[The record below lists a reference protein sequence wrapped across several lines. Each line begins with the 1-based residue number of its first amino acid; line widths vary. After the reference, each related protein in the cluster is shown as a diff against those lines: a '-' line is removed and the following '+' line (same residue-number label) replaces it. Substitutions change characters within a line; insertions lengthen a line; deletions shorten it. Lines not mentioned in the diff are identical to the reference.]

1 MGNPA
6 RIQKNGTTMPNYK
19 LSTAREMASNN
30 GELAAEQAY
39 VTALYE
45 RLDALRASTK
55 DRLAGV
61 YAGQTAENDQAYS
74 EREHRSQEY
83 RDRAAELAAAER
95 NLCFGRLDFAED
107 DTLYIGRIGLR
118 SEDHETILADWR
130 ARAAEPFYRATA
142 RDRMGV
148 TRRRH
153 LRLDGRRVAGVDD
166 DVLDLDAVDEGRL
179 AGEAALMASLRRHRT
194 GRMADIVATIQA
206 DQDRVIREDR
216 RGILVVEG
224 GPGTGKTVVALHR
237 AAYLLYTHRKLL
249 AGRGILVLGPSG
261 AFLRYIDQ
269 VLPSLGESD
278 VVLATTGELYPGVV
292 ADGTDAPGAARVK
305 GDAKMAG
312 VLKKA
317 VEDTRQVPAA
327 DIEVQADGTG
337 YRITPRMCREARAKA
352 EGALDRET
360 DEPLRHNKAR
370 RAFIASVAIALAR
383 QASVGDA
390 RELAAHPAVRVVLDA
405 LWPELEPQAL
415 LAQLYRNPGRLALDP
430 GERAAV
436 STAAASGPRR
446 WTPADVAL
454 LDELAELIGPSD
466 AAARQARAD
475 RAAAE
480 AGQAAWEQST
490 AALEAP
496 IGSVS
501 GGEPA
506 SSPEMEYAAQTVS
519 QLVSDGVIVVPPLEL
534 GAFVS
539 WIAGRN
545 TEREPL
551 GDLAERALGD
561 RTWAF
566 GHVIVDEAQE
576 LSAMDWR
583 MVARR
588 CPARSMTV
596 VGDLAQTAAPGG
608 ADDWAAMLDPV
619 AAGRWRT
626 ARLTVNYR
634 TPAPVMEVA
643 AALLPDGVTPPV
655 AARDS
660 SEVPWAAGIS
670 SLREMAERESALA
683 AGGRVA
689 VIAAASR
696 VAETAAALGV
706 EPGADLGAP
715 VAVLTP
721 GEAKGLEFDSV
732 IVVDAA
738 GIEAASPRGRA
749 HLYVALTRATRRL
762 GLVGPIPEKVRAL
775 LERQQAVGG

>member
-1 MGNPA
+1 M
-6 RIQKNGTTMPNYK
+6 
-19 LSTAREMASNN
+19 
-30 GELAAEQAY
+30 
-39 VTALYE
+39 TALYE
-45 RLDALRASTK
+45 RLDALRALTK
-55 DRLAGV
+55 GRLAEV
-61 YAGQTAENDQAYS
+61 YTGPTAENDQAYS
-74 EREHRSQEY
+74 EREEMSREY
-83 RDRAAELAAAER
+83 RDRAAELDAAER
-95 NLCFGRLDFAED
+95 NLCFGRLDFDDED

-118 SEDHETILADWR
+118 GEDHATMLVDWR

-153 LRLDGRRVAGVDD
+153 LRLDGRRVVGVDD

-206 DQDRVIREDR
+206 DQDRIIREDR

-278 VVLATTGELYPGVV
+278 VVLATTGELYPGV
-292 ADGTDAPGAARVK
+292 AAGGTDTADAARVK
-305 GDAKMAG
+305 GDAKMAD

-317 VEDTRQVPAA
+317 VADTRQIPAA
-327 DIEVQADGTG
+327 DIEVRADGTD
-337 YRITPRMCREARAKA
+337 YRITPRMCREARAEA
-352 EGALDRET
+352 EQALDRET
-360 DEPLRHNKAR
+360 GEPLRHNRAR
-370 RAFIASVAIALAR
+370 RTFIASVAIALVR
-383 QASVGDA
+383 QAARGGGRPPGAEDA
-390 RELAAHPAVRVVLDA
+390 RELAAHPAVRAVLDA

-415 LAQLYRNPGRLALDP
+415 LARLYRDPGRLALDP
-430 GERAAV
+430 GERAAI
-436 STAAASGPRR
+436 STAAASGPLP

-466 AAARQARAD
+466 AAARRTRAD
-475 RAAAE
+475 RDAAE
-480 AGQAAWEQST
+480 AGHAAWEQST

-496 IGSVS
+496 IGSVAR
-501 GGEPA
+501 GAPA
-506 SSPEMEYAAQTVS
+506 SSAEMEYAAQIVS
-519 QLVSDGVIVVPPLEL
+519 QLVSDGAIVVPPLEF
-534 GAFVS
+534 GAFVT
-539 WIAGRN
+539 WIAARN
-545 TEREPL
+545 TEREAL

-588 CPARSMTV
+588 CPALSMTV

-608 ADDWAAMLDPV
+608 ADNWAAMLDPV
-619 AAGRWRT
+619 AKGRWRT

-634 TPAPVMEVA
+634 TPAPAMAVA

-655 AARDS
+655 AARAS
-660 SEVPWAAGIS
+660 SEMPWAAEMG
-670 SLREMAERESALA
+670 SLRELAERESALV

-689 VIAAASR
+689 VIAAAAR
-696 VAETAAALGV
+696 VAEAAAALGT

-721 GEAKGLEFDSV
+721 RESKGLEFDSV

-738 GIEAASPRGRA
+738 GMEAASPRGRA
-749 HLYVALTRATRRL
+749 DLYVALTRTTRRL
-762 GLVGPIPEKVRAL
+762 GLVGPVPDQIRAV
-775 LERQQAVGG
+775 LERQPGPTGPDSPLVGPRPGSALAAVS

>member
-1 MGNPA
+1 MS
-6 RIQKNGTTMPNYK
+6 QFKV
-19 LSTAREMASNN
+19 STAREVASND

-39 VTALYE
+39 VTMLYE
-45 RLDALRASTK
+45 RLDTLRAGALG
-55 DRLAGV
+55 RLAEV
-61 YAGQTAENDQAYS
+61 YTGPTAENDQAYS
-74 EREHRSQEY
+74 EREQMSQEY
-83 RDRAAELAAAER
+83 RDRAAELDAAER
-95 NLCFGRLDFAED
+95 NLCFGRLDFDDED
-107 DTLYIGRIGLR
+107 DTLYIGRVGLR
-118 SEDHETILADWR
+118 SEDHETMLADWR

-142 RDRMGV
+142 GDRMGV

-153 LRLDGRRVAGVDD
+153 LHLDGRRVAGLDD

-206 DQDRVIREDR
+206 DQDRVIRSGR

-237 AAYLLYTHRKLL
+237 AAYLLYTYRKLL

-261 AFLRYIDQ
+261 AFLRYIHQ
-269 VLPSLGESD
+269 VLPSLGETD

-292 ADGTDAPGAARVK
+292 AGGTDTSGAARVK
-305 GDAKMAG
+305 GDAKMAD

-327 DIEVQADGTG
+327 DIEVRADGTD
-337 YRITPRMCREARAKA
+337 YRVTPRMCRAARAEA
-352 EGALDRET
+352 ERALDPET
-360 DEPLRHNKAR
+360 DEPLPHNRAR
-370 RAFIASVAIALAR
+370 RVFIASVTTALAR
-383 QASVGDA
+383 HAARGSGLAAGPGDA
-390 RELAAHPAVRVVLDA
+390 RELAAHPAVRAVLDA
-405 LWPELEPQAL
+405 LWPELEPRAL
-415 LAQLYRNPGRLALDP
+415 LAGLYRDPGRLALGP
-430 GERAAV
+430 GERAAI
-436 STAAASGPRR
+436 STAAAGGPPP

-454 LDELAELIGPSD
+454 LDELAELVGPSD
-466 AAARQARAD
+466 AAAGRARAD
-475 RAAAE
+475 RDAAE
-480 AGQAAWEQST
+480 ADQAAWEQST

-496 IGSVS
+496 AGSLPR
-501 GGEPA
+501 GGPA
-506 SSPEMEYAAQTVS
+506 SSPEREYAAQIVS
-519 QLVSDGVIVVPPLEL
+519 QLVADGAIVVPPLEF
-534 GAFVS
+534 GAFVT
-539 WIAGRN
+539 WIAARN

-561 RTWAF
+561 RAWAF

-634 TPAPVMEVA
+634 TPAPVMAVA
-643 AALLPDGVTPPV
+643 AALLPDGATPPV

-660 SEVPWAAGIS
+660 SEMPWAAATS
-670 SLREMAERESALA
+670 SLREMTERESALV

-696 VAETAAALGV
+696 VPEAAAVLGV

-721 GEAKGLEFDSV
+721 REAKGLEFDAV

-738 GIEAASPRGRA
+738 AIAAASPRGRA
-749 HLYVALTRATRRL
+749 DLYVALTRSTRRL
-762 GLVGPIPEKVRAL
+762 GLVGPVPEEVRAV
-775 LERQQAVGG
+775 LERQRAAGG